1 MGLCG
6 FLQED
11 SNSFSDINTL
21 GKWGLM
27 GFFQGDSKWDK
38 GRRAGGGLEPPYP
51 VLQCSPKTP
60 LELLYEFYIG
70 DLSKKVL

>member
-6 FLQED
+6 FLQDD
-11 SNSFSDINTL
+11 SNSFNDINIL

-27 GFFQGDSKWDK
+27 GFFK
-38 GRRAGGGLEPPYP
+38 GILNGTRAGEQGGLA
-51 VLQCSPKTP
+51 QKTP
-60 LELLYEFYIG
+60 LELSYEFYIG

>member
-11 SNSFSDINTL
+11 SNSFSDINIL

-27 GFFQGDSKWDK
+27 GFFK
-38 GRRAGGGLEPPYP
+38 GILNGTRAGEQGEGGLEPLYP
-51 VLQCSPKTP
+51 VLQCSPKNTP
-60 LELLYEFYIG
+60 RTFI
-70 DLSKKVL
+70 